1 MAKYIRQII
10 IIIIEKKKMGHCRP
24 DSESFKERNYEK
36 FFLNDGKIWCAMSLM
51 IQCEIKNG
59 QKMTMIWEDKISS
72 GARMTDVKIKN
83 SKMAV
88 QR

>member
-10 IIIIEKKKMGHCRP
+10 IIIIKKKDGIQQNQQRKLQGNKLRIYF
-24 DSESFKERNYEK
+24 FKR
-36 FFLNDGKIWCAMSLM
+36 W
-51 IQCEIKNG
+51 KNMVCHVIDVTVWN
-59 QKMTMIWEDKISS
+59 QKRSKMTMIWKDKISP

-83 SKMAV
+83 SEMAV

>member
-1 MAKYIRQII
+1 
-10 IIIIEKKKMGHCRP
+10 
-24 DSESFKERNYEK
+24 
-36 FFLNDGKIWCAMSLM
+36 MSLM